1 MALYA
6 HMQPFLL
13 LGVGVHILE
22 SKLNEWL
29 TIFDIILKPTSVSHP
44 EYIARE

>member
-6 HMQPFLL
+6 HMQLFF
-13 LGVGVHILE
+13 VGSWSTHISE

-29 TIFDIILKPTSVSHP
+29 IIFDIILKPTSVSHP
-44 EYIARE
+44 SYIVRE